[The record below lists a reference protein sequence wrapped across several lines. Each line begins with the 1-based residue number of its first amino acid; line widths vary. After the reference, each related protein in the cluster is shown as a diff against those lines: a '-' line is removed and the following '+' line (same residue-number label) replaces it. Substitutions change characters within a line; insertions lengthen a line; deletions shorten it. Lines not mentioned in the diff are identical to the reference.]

1 MEPERR
7 YAEFRASADG
17 RTLTGRALVYGDI
30 SPDFR
35 ERFEPRAFGQ
45 IGPVALNL
53 QHDRNIVLV
62 SAEGLELMD
71 SDRALEVR
79 AALPE
84 GSAAAQLVKRGAL
97 TGFSVEFLA
106 REEHREGSIR
116 VISRAELTGLA
127 LVDRPAYSAS
137 KAELRASTAHGA
149 GPLPRVW
156 L

>member
-7 YAEFRASADG
+7 YSEFRASPDG
-17 RTLTGRALVYGDI
+17 RLLTGPALVYGDV

-35 ERFEPRAFGQ
+35 ERFEPLAFGQ

-53 QHDRNIVLV
+53 QHDRAVVLV
-62 SAEGLELMD
+62 RAEDVELTD
-71 SDRALEVR
+71 SVRALEVR
-79 AALPE
+79 ASLPPD
-84 GSAAAQLVKRGAL
+84 SAAVNLVKRGAL

-106 REEHREGSIR
+106 REERREGDVR
-116 VISRAELTGLA
+116 VIERAELTGLA

-137 KAELRASTAHGA
+137 KAEVRASTAHGA